1 MTAAYQVRLVSTDKS
16 IYEKFNLPQE
26 NFWVFGYGSLMW
38 NPGFPFDE
46 SQRARIYGFHRSL
59 CIRSVRYRGTHEQ
72 PGLVLG
78 LDRGGSCTGMGY
90 RIEPSKQRQVANYL
104 QDREMLNDIYEPSI
118 RKIELD
124 DGRQVMALAFV
135 VKRHH
140 SAYVRHLSVQQR
152 ADVVANAKGQR
163 GSNIEYVMS
172 TLDTL
177 ESIGITDHDLR
188 LVGQLASHQSVNS
201 IEVCDE

>member
-1 MTAAYQVRLVSTDKS
+1 MPADKT
-16 IYEKFNLPQE
+16 IYEKFSLPLE

-38 NPGFPFDE
+38 NPGFPYNE
-46 SQRARIYGFHRSL
+46 SRRARIYGLHRSL
-59 CIRSVRYRGTHEQ
+59 CIRSVRYRGTEEQ

-78 LDRGGSCTGMGY
+78 LDLGGSCTGMGY
-90 RIEPSKQRQVANYL
+90 LIEPSQQRRVADYL
-104 QDREMLNDIYEPSI
+104 QDREMLNDIYRPSI

-124 DGRQVMALAFV
+124 DGRRVMALAFV

-140 SAYVRHLSVQQR
+140 SAYVRHLSLEQR
-152 ADVVANAKGQR
+152 ADIVANATGQR

-177 ESIGITDHDLR
+177 ESIGIRDRELHM
-188 LVGQLASHQSVNS
+188 VGRLASYQSLDS
-201 IEVCDE
+201 GSA

>member
-1 MTAAYQVRLVSTDKS
+1 MPTDKS
-16 IYEKFNLPQE
+16 IYEKFSLPLE

-38 NPGFPFDE
+38 NPGFPYNE
-46 SQRARIYGFHRSL
+46 SRRARIYGLHRSL
-59 CIRSVRYRGTHEQ
+59 CIRSVRYRGTEEQ

-78 LDRGGSCTGMGY
+78 LDLGGSCTGMGY
-90 RIEPSKQRQVANYL
+90 LIEPSQQRRVADYL
-104 QDREMLNDIYEPSI
+104 QDREMLNDIYRPSI

-124 DGRQVMALAFV
+124 DGRRVMALAFV

-140 SAYVRHLSVQQR
+140 SAYVRHLSLEQR
-152 ADVVANAKGQR
+152 ADIVANAAGQR

-177 ESIGITDHDLR
+177 ESIGIRDHDLHMIGR
-188 LVGQLASHQSVNS
+188 LASYQSLDS
-201 IEVCDE
+201 GRT

>member
-1 MTAAYQVRLVSTDKS
+1 MSADLS
-16 IYEKFNLPQE
+16 IYERFGLPQE

-38 NPGFPFDE
+38 NPGFPYDE
-46 SQRARIYGFHRSL
+46 ARRARIYGLHRSL

-78 LDRGGSCTGMGY
+78 LDLGGSCTGMGY
-90 RIEPSKQRQVANYL
+90 RIELSQQRRVADYL

-118 RKIELD
+118 RRIALD
-124 DGRQVMALAFV
+124 DGQRVMALAFV

-140 SAYVRHLSVQQR
+140 CAYVKHLSLKQR
-152 ADVVANAKGQR
+152 ADIVASAKGQR
-163 GSNIEYVMS
+163 GSNFEYVMS

-177 ESIGITDHDLR
+177 ESIGITDYELHT
-188 LVGQLASHQSVNS
+188 VGQLASHQSANPGTTCN
-201 IEVCDE
+201 E